1 MSGGEAALRRDR
13 FIMLAALLLL
23 IALAWAYL
31 FHLAAGM
38 AMPPQAAPMPN
49 MDMSMP
55 GMDVG
60 AAMAPAVKR
69 FDVTDMLLTFVMWFV
84 MMVGMMAPAVT
95 PTILLY
101 AQVGRMAALQQK
113 PFAPAGWFAGG
124 YFLAWAGFSLG
135 ATAAQIG
142 LRDAMLL
149 TAMLKS
155 ASDLLS
161 GIALIIAGLYQ
172 CSPWKNAC
180 LAHCRAPLFFIQRH
194 GGFRPGAGASLL
206 LGGRHGLY
214 CIGCCWALMLLLFV
228 GGVMNIAWIAGLAV
242 LVLAEKLWSRGPHL
256 SRMTGI
262 AAIAG
267 GLFLIVRHFGVW

>member
-13 FIMLAALLLL
+13 FIILAALLLL
-23 IALAWAYL
+23 IAAAWAYL
-31 FHLAAGM
+31 FRLAAGM
-38 AMPPQAAPMPN
+38 AMPMPG

-55 GMDVG
+55 GMG

-69 FDVTDMLLTFVMWFV
+69 FDVIDMLLTFVMWFV

-101 AQVGRMAALQQK
+101 ARVGRMAALQQR

-124 YFLAWAGFSLG
+124 YFLAWAGFSLV

-142 LRDAMLL
+142 LRDGMLL

-155 ASDLLS
+155 ASDPLS
-161 GIALIIAGLYQ
+161 GIALVIAGLYQ
-172 CSPWKNAC
+172 WSPWKNAC
-180 LAHCRAPLFFIQRH
+180 LEHCRAPLFFLQRH

-206 LGGRHGLY
+206 LGFRHGLY

-242 LVLAEKLWSRGPHL
+242 LVLAEKLWSRGQLL
-256 SRMTGI
+256 SRTVGV
-262 AAIAG
+262 AAMAG
-267 GLFLIVRHFGVW
+267 GLFLIVRYFGVW

>member
-1 MSGGEAALRRDR
+1 MSSIEAALRRDR
-13 FIMLAALLLL
+13 FIILAALLLL
-23 IALAWAYL
+23 IATAWAYL
-31 FHLAAGM
+31 FRLAAGM
-38 AMPPQAAPMPN
+38 AMPPQAAPMPG
-49 MDMSMP
+49 MDM
-55 GMDVG
+55 G

-84 MMVGMMAPAVT
+84 MMVGMMVPAVT

-101 AQVGRMAALQQK
+101 ARVGRMAALQQK

-142 LRDAMLL
+142 LRDGLLL

-161 GIALIIAGLYQ
+161 GIALIVAGLYQ
-172 CSPWKNAC
+172 WSPWKNAC
-180 LAHCRAPLFFIQRH
+180 LEHCRAPLFFIQRH
-194 GGFRPGAGASLL
+194 GGFRPQAEASLL
-206 LGGRHGLY
+206 LGVRHGLY
-214 CIGCCWALMLLLFV
+214 CIGCCWALMVLLFV

-242 LVLAEKLWSRGPHL
+242 LVLAEKLWSRGRRL
-256 SRMTGI
+256 SRLVGVV
-262 AAIAG
+262 ALSG
-267 GLFLIVRHFGVW
+267 GLFLIVQHFGVW